1 MPEDQPSTTV
11 FSFSVI
17 SKSSNIVSDSV
28 VTISSTTHSQ
38 FLTVTPFPTSK

>member
-1 MPEDQPSTTV
+1 MPEDQSSIPV
-11 FSFSVI
+11 FPFSVI
-17 SKSSNIVSDSV
+17 SKSSTIVSDSV